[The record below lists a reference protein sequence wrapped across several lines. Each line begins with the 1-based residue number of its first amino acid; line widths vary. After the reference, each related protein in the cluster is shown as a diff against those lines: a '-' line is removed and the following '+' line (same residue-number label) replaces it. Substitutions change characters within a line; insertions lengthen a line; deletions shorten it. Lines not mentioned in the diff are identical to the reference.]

1 MIECFVPPTRARSSF
16 AVSGAR
22 ASPLFADS
30 RRGVR
35 QRLFEDAAS
44 VLASEFCV
52 ATYDRRGYSRS
63 SGQLD
68 ESFLSASAKDAER
81 ICRQLFPAVSVAV
94 VGCSAGGLIAM
105 EFARRCP
112 GACGAARPSRTAAA
126 GVSPAV
132 HGSAGHCEADSEL
145 PGAEKIHSGGE
156 PLPGLVGRHGTF
168 GKTKTA
174 GDMRT
179 GGKEPG
185 LFSSATSFC
194 LPFLL
199 CRLQRSQRRSL

>member
-1 MIECFVPPTRARSSF
+1 MLCAQRGRAALCRVRGAGKPLLLIHG
-16 AVSGAR
+16 AVC
-22 ASPLFADS
+22 DS
-30 RRGVR
+30 DF
-35 QRLFEDAAS
+35 FEDAAS

-112 GACGAARPSRTAAA
+112 ELVEQLVLHEPPL
-126 GVSPAV
+126 PAF
-132 HGSAGHCEADSEL
+132 L
-145 PGAEKIHSGGE
+145 PPCMEVQGTVRQIQNFLAQKKIHSGGE
-156 PLPGLVGRHGTF
+156 PLPGLVCG
-168 GKTKTA
+168 
-174 GDMRT
+174 
-179 GGKEPG
+179 
-185 LFSSATSFC
+185 
-194 LPFLL
+194 
-199 CRLQRSQRRSL
+199 

>member
-1 MIECFVPPTRARSSF
+1 MQAAVPGSIRG
-16 AVSGAR
+16 SGGVQC
-22 ASPLFADS
+22 
-30 RRGVR
+30 RRVDCHGV
-35 QRLFEDAAS
+35 
-44 VLASEFCV
+44 C
-52 ATYDRRGYSRS
+52 
-63 SGQLD
+63 
-68 ESFLSASAKDAER
+68 
-81 ICRQLFPAVSVAV
+81 PA
-94 VGCSAGGLIAM
+94 L
-105 EFARRCP
+105 P

-185 LFSSATSFC
+185 LFHPQRVSACLFFSAACSAPSVGLCDGGRRAGTPEALFVPSGQNLCGQMWLSVPSVPGQAQLCLGPAAGFC
-194 LPFLL
+194 QNRGRNIGRFGKITTAPNIE
-199 CRLQRSQRRSL
+199 CKK